1 VLFPSMEDHII
12 IGVDLHG
19 EWVENPTRYTWRLK
33 GRETV
38 PIKISENV
46 TYDELVD
53 IIVSRQILR
62 ISVVEKIIETTNSVV
77 NDEEHPV
84 TMDIPINE
92 EASLHP
98 ISTQE
103 VADYLENVGFHKWS
117 RAYFPGNRYDVLT
130 SNIAESVNAM
140 FNEAR
145 EFPIIALFND
155 ISKRWSEKFH
165 ERRMAY
171 AKLKTTF
178 VPSAETK
185 IMANKNLGNKLLVYQ
200 IDEDTFRVTAD
211 NGITMVHLR
220 SKLCSCRE
228 FDLDKIPCQH
238 AMAALR
244 HKFGDEYGK
253 MIYEYSSPY
262 YKVESYI
269 LAYADPIYPVP
280 AEEFWNLPPEILE
293 RVIPPPEKKTKPG
306 RKRLKRVPTIGEV
319 VSKKRNKCSLCKRFG
334 HKKTSCPTRSNIVA
348 GTSNGVVS

>member
-1 VLFPSMEDHII
+1 MDVARGILVKMPVKFFIVELF
-12 IGVDLHG
+12 L
-19 EWVENPTRYTWRLK
+19 
-33 GRETV
+33 
-38 PIKISENV
+38 
-46 TYDELVD
+46 D
-53 IIVSRQILR
+53 IITMQQKHIGHFEQIR
-62 ISVVEKIIETTNSVV
+62 I
-77 NDEEHPV
+77 
-84 TMDIPINE
+84 IN
-92 EASLHP
+92 A
-98 ISTQE
+98 E
-103 VADYLENVGFHKWS
+103 VADYLENIGFHKWS

-155 ISKRWSEKFH
+155 ISKRWLEKFH

-185 IMANKNLGNKLLVYQ
+185 IMANKNLGNKLLVHQ
-200 IDEDTFRVTAD
+200 IDEDTFSVTAD
-211 NGITMVHLR
+211 NGIAMVHLR
-220 SKLCSCRE
+220 SKICSCRE
-228 FDLDKIPCQH
+228 FDLDKIPYQH

-262 YKVESYI
+262 YKIESYI

-280 AEEFWNLPPEILE
+280 AEEFWNLPLEILE
-293 RVIPPPEKKTKPG
+293 RVIPPPKKKTKLG
-306 RKRLKRVPTIGEV
+306 RKRLKRVPTLGEV

-334 HKKTSCPTRSNIVA
+334 HKKTSCPTRSNEVA